1 MPTLEK
7 VQSDLLSSQIRQL
20 WNIDEGE
27 EVYLKIV
34 RTGEVA
40 QIKQKM
46 REHEGLTH
54 TEMEIAADLGLIDRE
69 QFWYWTP
76 ETQAQVLRA
85 EEDLEAGRQM
95 VFDSVDDLF
104 AALDNDQ

>member
-7 VQSDLLSSQIRQL
+7 VQSDSLSS
-20 WNIDEGE
+20 
-27 EVYLKIV
+27 
-34 RTGEVA
+34 

-46 REHEGLTH
+46 RDHEGLTH

-76 ETQAQVLRA
+76 ETQAQVRRA
-85 EEDLEAGRQM
+85 EADLKAGRYET
-95 VFDSVDDLF
+95 FESVDDLF
-104 AALDNDQ
+104 AALDNDGYRESVGKFR

>member
-7 VQSDLLSSQIRQL
+7 VQSDLLSSQIKQL
-20 WNIDEGE
+20 WNLDEGE
-27 EVYLKIV
+27 EVYVKIV
-34 RTGEVA
+34 RAGEVA

-76 ETQAQVLRA
+76 ETQAQVRRA
-85 EEDLEAGRQM
+85 EADLEAGRHET
-95 VFDSVDDLF
+95 FESVDDLF
-104 AALDNDQ
+104 AFLDNDQ